1 MISNL
6 YKQFIEIGEKE
17 FSDIVVNCELIISS
31 GWRVRKVRFNLSDN
45 TFVDVWYSLEGRY
58 SFHWEQSG
66 VREYIYRHD
75 NAPHDKWK
83 NISTFPKHCHDGSE
97 ENVVE
102 STLSDIP
109 NDALREFLSIVR
121 KKLREFKFNN

>member
-1 MISNL
+1 MTSSL
-6 YKQFIEIGEKE
+6 YKPFINIAQKE
-17 FSDIVVNCELIISS
+17 FSDIIENTEIIVTSS
-31 GWRVRKVRFNLSDN
+31 WRVNKLRFNIVDN
-45 TFVDVWYSLEGRY
+45 SFVDVWYSLEGRY

-75 NAPHDKWK
+75 NAPHIKWK
-83 NISTFPKHCHDGSE
+83 NIKTFPKHCHDRSE

-102 STLSDIP
+102 STLSDNP